1 MANINR
7 DYVVVLDVKN
17 GNITSPKIYFFNTD
31 KSTNNIYVQLIIKE
45 TLVQATPIENATDF
59 SIRMNVIKPGNVVK
73 FMDGTLV
80 NESEAIFEFDLP
92 DDYTNLSGEYIMEF
106 VVSSIVSEREEKIT
120 SSPTK
125 YTVNKSILTDL
136 NASIEDNSD
145 YPILL
150 KLIEDVK
157 ALQGGGEVDI
167 SQFVTQQELN
177 GMFNFNESGELVVTI
192 NGVTKTF
199 VPK

>member
-1 MANINR
+1 MNINR

-17 GNITSPKIYFFNTD
+17 GNITSPKMYFFNTD
-31 KSTNNIYVQLIIKE
+31 KSTNNIYVQLVVKE
-45 TLVQATPIENATDF
+45 TSIQATPIEDASNF
-59 SIRMNVIKPGNVVK
+59 SIEMHVIKPGNIVK
-73 FMDGTLV
+73 YLTGNLV
-80 NESEAIFEFDLP
+80 NEQEAIFEFDLP
-92 DDYTNLSGEYIMEF
+92 EDYTNLGGDYIIEF
-106 VVSSIVSEREEKIT
+106 LVSAIVSEREEKIT

-157 ALQGGGEVDI
+157 TLQGGGEVDI

-177 GMFNFNESGELVVTI
+177 GMFSFNESGELVVTI

>member
-1 MANINR
+1 MNINR

-17 GNITSPKIYFFNTD
+17 GNITSPKMYFFNTD
-31 KSTNNIYVQLIIKE
+31 KSTNNIYVQLVVKE
-45 TLVQATPIENATDF
+45 TSIQATPIEDASNF
-59 SIRMNVIKPGNVVK
+59 SIEMHVIKPGNIVK
-73 FMDGTLV
+73 YLTGNLV
-80 NESEAIFEFDLP
+80 NEQEAIFEFDLP
-92 DDYTNLSGEYIMEF
+92 EDYTNLGGDYIIEF
-106 VVSSIVSEREEKIT
+106 LVSAIVSEREEKIT

-145 YPILL
+145 YPTLL

-157 ALQGGGEVDI
+157 TLQGGGEVDI
-167 SQFVTQQELN
+167 SQFVTHQELN
-177 GMFNFNESGELVVTI
+177 GMFSFNESGELVVTI

>member
-1 MANINR
+1 MNINR

-17 GNITSPKIYFFNTD
+17 GNITSPKMYFFNTD
-31 KSTNNIYVQLIIKE
+31 KSTNNIYVQLVVKE
-45 TLVQATPIENATDF
+45 TSIQATPIEDASNF
-59 SIRMNVIKPGNVVK
+59 SIEMHVIKPGNIVK
-73 FMDGTLV
+73 YLTGNLV
-80 NESEAIFEFDLP
+80 NEQEAIFEFDLP
-92 DDYTNLSGEYIMEF
+92 EDYTNLGGDYIIEF
-106 VVSSIVSEREEKIT
+106 LVSAIVSEREEKIT

-136 NASIEDNSD
+136 NVSIEENDD

-157 ALQGGGEVDI
+157 TLQGGGEVDI
-167 SQFVTQQELN
+167 SQFVTNQELN
-177 GMFNFNESGELVVTI
+177 GMFSFNESGELVVTI